1 MRITYITAGTAG
13 MYCGSCFRDNTL
25 ARELIRRG
33 HDVQL
38 IPLYT
43 PTLTDDENVSQRKI
57 FFGGVSVYLEQ
68 YIPFF
73 RKSPAWL
80 DRFWDSPALLKLLS
94 GVTISSSPKQL
105 GEMTLSVLRGEDGYQ
120 AKEFAKLVAWLR
132 EQPRP
137 DIVSLHDSMLIRMA
151 APIKKALGCPVICTL
166 QGEDLFM
173 QGMPEPYRSQAI
185 ALIREHVK
193 DVDAFVAVSEY
204 YADFMAEWLGAS
216 REKVHAIPVGMIFD
230 GYGPRDR
237 FRVTE
242 ALRGPV
248 RDMSIGYLARIA
260 PEKGLHTLAEAYRIL
275 RQEMGL
281 PKSRLLTAG
290 WMGPDGKDYLRRVEA
305 RMKQW
310 GLGEEFS
317 YQGALSREEKI
328 KFLQRLDV
336 FSVPGSF
343 PGDPEIAGRDL
354 PGSKAMFLPE
364 AMACGVPVVQPRRG
378 AFPEIVEKTGGGI
391 LVDWNEAKPLARA
404 IAEGI
409 HSLWQDPKRAEEL
422 GRRGMAGVAQH
433 YGAAQL
439 AERSLALYQTLL
451 GAQSSKSVSKA
462 GGAA

>member
-1 MRITYITAGTAG
+1 MRIIYITAGTAG

-38 IPLYT
+38 VPLYT
-43 PTLTDDENVSQRKI
+43 PTLTDDENVSQRRI

-68 YIPFF
+68 YVPFF
-73 RKSPAWL
+73 RNSPAWL
-80 DRFWDSPALLKLLS
+80 DQLWDSPLLLKLLS
-94 GVTISSSPKQL
+94 GVTISSSPQQL
-105 GEMTLSVLRGEDGYQ
+105 AEMTLSVLRGEDGYQ
-120 AKEFAKLVAWLR
+120 RKEIEKLMAWLR
-132 EQPRP
+132 EQPKP
-137 DIVSLHDSMLIRMA
+137 DVLSIHDSMLIRLA
-151 APIKKALGCPVICTL
+151 APAKKALGCKVVCTL

-185 ALIREHVK
+185 GLIRDHVQ

-204 YADFMAEWLGAS
+204 YADFMAGWLRVPRA
-216 REKVHAIPVGMIFD
+216 RIHAIPAGFD
-230 GYGPRDR
+230 FSGFAPRER

-242 ALRGPV
+242 ALRGPI
-248 RDMSIGYLARIA
+248 RDITIGYLARIA
-260 PEKGLHTLAEAYRIL
+260 PEKGLHTLCEAYRIL

-281 PKSRLLTAG
+281 PKSRLLAAG
-290 WMGPDGKDYLRRVEA
+290 WMGPEQKAYLRSVET

-310 GLGEEFS
+310 GLGGEFHYAGS
-317 YQGALSREEKI
+317 PNREEKI
-328 KFLQRLDV
+328 RFLQRLDV
-336 FSVPGSF
+336 FSVPGSY
-343 PGDPEIAGRDL
+343 PGDPEIAGLDL

-391 LVDWNEAKPLARA
+391 LVDWDAAKPMSRA

-409 HSLWQDPKRAEEL
+409 HLLWQDPARAEAL
-422 GRRGMAGVAQH
+422 GRCGVEGVAQH

-439 AERSLALYQTLL
+439 AERSLALYEKLL
-451 GAQSSKSVSKA
+451 AEGGLPRAAA
-462 GGAA
+462 GVAG

>member
-1 MRITYITAGTAG
+1 
-13 MYCGSCFRDNTL
+13 
-25 ARELIRRG
+25 
-33 HDVQL
+33 
-38 IPLYT
+38 
-43 PTLTDDENVSQRKI
+43 
-57 FFGGVSVYLEQ
+57 
-68 YIPFF
+68 
-73 RKSPAWL
+73 
-80 DRFWDSPALLKLLS
+80 
-94 GVTISSSPKQL
+94 
-105 GEMTLSVLRGEDGYQ
+105 
-120 AKEFAKLVAWLR
+120 
-132 EQPRP
+132 
-137 DIVSLHDSMLIRMA
+137 
-151 APIKKALGCPVICTL
+151 
-166 QGEDLFM
+166 
-173 QGMPEPYRSQAI
+173 
-185 ALIREHVK
+185 
-193 DVDAFVAVSEY
+193 
-204 YADFMAEWLGAS
+204 MAEWLCAS

-409 HSLWQDPKRAEEL
+409 HALWQDPALAGEL
-422 GRRGMAGVAQH
+422 GRRGMMGVAQH

-451 GAQSSKSVSKA
+451 GAQPSKSVSKA

>member
-1 MRITYITAGTAG
+1 MRIIYITAGTAG

-25 ARELIRRG
+25 AREMIRRG

-73 RKSPAWL
+73 RKSPAWMDKL
-80 DRFWDSPALLKLLS
+80 WDSPMLLKLLS

-105 GEMTLSVLRGEDGYQ
+105 AEMTLSVLRGEDGYQ
-120 AKEFAKLVAWLR
+120 HKEIEKLVAWLK
-132 EQPRP
+132 EQPKP
-137 DIVSLHDSMLIRMA
+137 DIVSLHDSMLIRLA
-151 APIKKALGCPVICTL
+151 APIKKALGCKVVCTL

-173 QGMPEPYRSQAI
+173 QGMPEPYRTQAI
-185 ALIREHVK
+185 DLIRAHVK
-193 DVDAFVAVSEY
+193 DVDAYVAVSEY
-204 YADFMAEWLGAS
+204 YADFMAGWLGVG
-216 REKVHAIPVGMIFD
+216 REKVHAIPVGMSFA
-230 GYGPRDR
+230 GYAPRER
-237 FRVTE
+237 FKVTA

-248 RDMSIGYLARIA
+248 QDMTIGYLARIA
-260 PEKGLHTLAEAYRIL
+260 PEKGLHTLCEAYRIL

-281 PKSRLLTAG
+281 PKSRLLAAG
-290 WMGPDGKDYLRRVEA
+290 WMGPDQKTYLHRVEA
-305 RMKQW
+305 KMKQW
-310 GLGEEFS
+310 GLAAEFEYIGS
-317 YQGALSREEKI
+317 PNLEDKI

-378 AFPEIVEKTGGGI
+378 AYPEIVEKTGGGI
-391 LVDWNEAKPLARA
+391 LVDWNESKPLSRA

-409 HSLWQDPKRAEEL
+409 HSLWQDPARAEEL
-422 GRRGMAGVAQH
+422 GRRGVAGVAQH
-433 YGAAQL
+433 YGAALL
-439 AERSLALYQTLL
+439 ADRSLALYQSLL
-451 GAQSSKSVSKA
+451 GAPAQTAASAVSA
-462 GGAA
+462 